1 MRPGVLHLIFISF
14 IQAHGRGRFDRGF
27 FHALKWNQ
35 KGGNA
40 MSVLKIP
47 MLLLKLPM
55 LVFLSFLQAIL
66 SILDRLSGFC
76 TGLLT
81 LVLAGFW
88 IHHCILGNRD
98 NLILLSI
105 SLAVCMG
112 IPILLQTTGFLLRVL
127 AKKI

>member
-1 MRPGVLHLIFISF
+1 
-14 IQAHGRGRFDRGF
+14 
-27 FHALKWNQ
+27 
-35 KGGNA
+35 
-40 MSVLKIP
+40 MSVLKVP
-47 MLLLKLPM
+47 MLLLKIPL
-55 LVFLSFLQAIL
+55 LVFLSFLQAIF

-98 NLILLSI
+98 NVILLSI

-112 IPILLQTTGFLLRVL
+112 IPILLQTTGFLLRRL
-127 AKKI
+127 AEKI

>member
-1 MRPGVLHLIFISF
+1 
-14 IQAHGRGRFDRGF
+14 
-27 FHALKWNQ
+27 
-35 KGGNA
+35 
-40 MSVLKIP
+40 MSVVKIS
-47 MLLLKLPM
+47 MLLLKIPL
-55 LVFLSFLQAIL
+55 LVFLSFLQAIF

-98 NLILLSI
+98 NVILLSI

-112 IPILLQTTGFLLRVL
+112 IPILLQAAGFLLRVL
-127 AKKI
+127 TEKI

>member
-1 MRPGVLHLIFISF
+1 
-14 IQAHGRGRFDRGF
+14 
-27 FHALKWNQ
+27 
-35 KGGNA
+35 

-47 MLLLKLPM
+47 MLLLKIPL

-66 SILDRLSGFC
+66 NILDRFSSFC

-98 NLILLSI
+98 NVILLSI
-105 SLAVCMG
+105 SLAVCIG
-112 IPILLQTTGFLLRVL
+112 IPVLFKTASTLLGRISEII
-127 AKKI
+127 A